1 MKTKGLI
8 LFVALSLAAVA
19 VAETWRLAEGQNW
32 QQVSLSQGGD
42 NGLIL
47 AASDAKQLVS
57 TGQTGKA
64 KKAFAK
70 LRADYPELAGKD
82 YDAFVAAEMLYS
94 KRKYDKAVKA
104 YDDFTDMFPQ
114 SPFFYSAME
123 RQYQI
128 ATAYLGG
135 HKRNVLGFIKMNAY
149 EEGSEIMNK
158 IADKTGDAP
167 IAKNALTTLAV
178 SREKRAAYNE
188 AYQAWAVVADKWPA
202 GQVGADALLGMARS
216 LELDYKGPKYDSK
229 VIESSKSYYSEYEKR
244 YPDKASELQ
253 VPEKIVQLDEKLA
266 EKELAVADYYART
279 DSYKAANIYYQTI
292 LDKWS
297 NSPAAG
303 QVEGKMNEVKLKME
317 KMAQASAKKKFNWK
331 GLFL

>member
-1 MKTKGLI
+1 MKIKGLI
-8 LFVALSLAAVA
+8 IFAALSLAAVA
-19 VAETWRLAEGQNW
+19 AAETWRLTEGQNW
-32 QQVSLSQGGD
+32 QQVSQSGD
-42 NGLIL
+42 DGLIM

-82 YDAFVAAEMLYS
+82 YDAFVAAELLYS

-135 HKRNVLGFIKMNAY
+135 HKRTVLGVMKISAY
-149 EEGSEIMNK
+149 EDGSEIMNK

-167 IAKNALTTLAV
+167 IAKSALTTLAV
-178 SREKRAAYNE
+178 SREKRGVYNE
-188 AYQAWAVVADKWPA
+188 AYQAWAVVSDKWPT

-253 VPEKIVQLDEKLA
+253 VPEKIEQLDEKLA

-279 DSYKAANIYYQTI
+279 DSYKAANLYYQTI
-292 LDKWS
+292 LDNFSKS
-297 NSPAAG
+297 QAAG
-303 QVEGKMNEVKLKME
+303 QVEEKMNAVKLKME

>member
-1 MKTKGLI
+1 MKVKGLI
-8 LFVALSLAAVA
+8 IFAALGLAAVA
-19 VAETWRLAEGQNW
+19 AAETWRLTDGQNW
-32 QQVSLSQGGD
+32 QQVGQSSDD
-42 NGLIL
+42 NFVI
-47 AASDAKQLVS
+47 AAGKAKQFVS

-64 KKAFAK
+64 EKAFAK
-70 LRADYPELAGKD
+70 LKADYPELAGKD
-82 YDAFVAAEMLYS
+82 YDAFVAAELLYS
-94 KRKYDKAVKA
+94 KRKYDKAAKA

-135 HKRNVLGFIKMNAY
+135 YRRTVLGFIKLSAY
-149 EEGSEIMNK
+149 EDGSEIMNK

-167 IAKNALTTLAV
+167 IAKNALTTIAV
-178 SREKRAAYNE
+178 SSEKRAAYNE
-188 AYQAWAVVADKWPA
+188 AYQAWAVVADKWPT

-216 LELDYKGPKYDSK
+216 LELDYKGPKFDSK

-253 VPEKIVQLDEKLA
+253 VSEKITQLDEKLA
-266 EKELAVADYYART
+266 EKELTVADYYART
-279 DSYKAANIYYQTI
+279 DSYQAANIYYQTI
-292 LDKWS
+292 LDKWV
-297 NSPAAG
+297 NSSAAG
-303 QVEGKMNEVKLKME
+303 QVEEKMNEVKLKME
-317 KMAQASAKKKFNWK
+317 KMAQASGKKKFNWK